1 MKLPELQ
8 VIRQIGKI
16 CFTVKPGLRVIDHIA
31 RQQNGPRVSATDNKQ
46 SQALHFRHSSL
57 LTVSPF
63 RFGKVAA
70 LLGAGLLMVTA
81 SVRPTQ
87 DAIAQG
93 GTRTL
98 TIYHAHTKEQET
110 VTFRSGGSYDS
121 AGLQKLNWMLRD
133 WRQDEPTRMDPRL
146 FDILWEVYRAS
157 GSSSP
162 IHVVSAYRSPGTN
175 AMLARRSRGVAKNS
189 QHMNGRAMDF
199 NLPDVSMA
207 TVRDIGLRLQNGGV
221 GYYPRANNPWVHLD
235 TGGVRH
241 WPKVS
246 RDHLVRLFPDEKTVH
261 IPRDGKPLSG
271 FEAARSIIEARG
283 GSVSSGYIEIAEGR
297 ATGKTLFQILF
308 GGGEGDDDND
318 VVAGNRGKKGRTAVA
333 ARSRNQQV
341 AALPTETAGETSAV
355 AFFNQNSSS
364 TTTAPRAETPAAL
377 ASIPT
382 RAPTR
387 PTPLPDEPPPGV
399 KAEEPKPT
407 AVAALSP
414 TPAAAATPAKKADAN
429 DEEGRWVTIPLPQR
443 RPAGLALAGLSVTG
457 LAVTGPVLVNIP
469 LPQRRPTTLLAA
481 TQIDEDRPAET
492 AKIEGPKIEA
502 AKPIQT
508 AALGRPVTIPLPPT
522 RPTNLPSAITA
533 GLRTGNPAPAT
544 ATPGTTPLANA
555 PLASA
560 MAFAPAQPAQR
571 IIPAASASVDR
582 QGMNSLI
589 SQVATASNP
598 ARGNRVAPRSVAD
611 VAEVKTITG
620 RFDPAPAAVRADTSG
635 FTGSVIRPMG
645 MGFR

>member
-1 MKLPELQ
+1 VKLPELQ
-8 VIRQIGKI
+8 LMAQFGKM

-31 RQQNGPRVSATDNKQ
+31 RQQKWWPNAVADNKQ
-46 SQALHFRHSSL
+46 SQALHFRTSSPL
-57 LTVSPF
+57 RLPTV
-63 RFGKVAA
+63 RLGKAA
-70 LLGAGLLMVTA
+70 AVIGAGLMLAVIA
-81 SVRPTQ
+81 VRPTQ

-93 GTRTL
+93 GTRSL

-121 AGLQKLNWMLRD
+121 AGLQKLNWLLRD

-157 GSSSP
+157 GSSAP

-199 NLPDVSMA
+199 NLPDVSMS

-261 IPRDGKPLSG
+261 IPNDGKPLAG

-341 AALPTETAGETSAV
+341 AALPPEATGENSAV
-355 AFFNQNSSS
+355 AFFSQNTTS
-364 TTTAPRAETPAAL
+364 TSTAPRAETPSAP
-377 ASIPT
+377 ASSRA
-382 RAPTR
+382 RAPAR
-387 PTPLPDEPPPGV
+387 PTPLPEEAPPGV
-399 KAEEPKPT
+399 RTEEPKPT
-407 AVAALSP
+407 AVAALAPAPAP
-414 TPAAAATPAKKADAN
+414 TAAPAKKAEDK
-429 DEEGRWVTIPLPQR
+429 DEDEGRWVNIPLPQR
-443 RPAGLALAGLSVTG
+443 RPTSLAA
-457 LAVTGPVLVNIP
+457 AGPVLVNIP
-469 LPQRRPTTLLAA
+469 LPQRRPATLLAA
-481 TQIDEDRPAET
+481 APSTQTDADRTAEPAK
-492 AKIEGPKIEA
+492 AEA
-502 AKPIQT
+502 AKPVQT
-508 AALGRPVTIPLPPT
+508 AALGRPVNIPLPSA
-522 RPTNLPSAITA
+522 RPANLPSAITA
-533 GLRTGNPAPAT
+533 GLRTGNPGP
-544 ATPGTTPLANA
+544 TTSALAY
-555 PLASA
+555 
-560 MAFAPAQPAQR
+560 APAQPSQR
-571 IIPAASASVDR
+571 IVPAASSASGAIDR

-598 ARGNRVAPRSVAD
+598 ARGSRVAPQSVAA
-611 VAEVKTITG
+611 VAESNAVTG
-620 RFDPAPAAVRADTSG
+620 RFETPAAAAKGDSSG
-635 FTGSVIRPMG
+635 FTGSVIRPIG
-645 MGFR
+645 AGFR

>member
-1 MKLPELQ
+1 M
-8 VIRQIGKI
+8 
-16 CFTVKPGLRVIDHIA
+16 
-31 RQQNGPRVSATDNKQ
+31 
-46 SQALHFRHSSL
+46 HFRPSSL
-57 LTVSPF
+57 LTVLPF
-63 RFGKVAA
+63 RFGKAA
-70 LLGAGLLMVTA
+70 AVLAAGVLLVTA

-121 AGLQKLNWMLRD
+121 AGLQKLNWLLRD

-261 IPRDGKPLSG
+261 IPSDGKPLSG
-271 FEAARSIIEARG
+271 FESARSIIEARG
-283 GSVSSGYIEIAEGR
+283 GSVSSGYIDIAEGR

-341 AALPTETAGETSAV
+341 AALPTETVGETSAV

-364 TTTAPRAETPAAL
+364 TSTAPRAETPAAV
-377 ASIPT
+377 ASIRPRT
-382 RAPTR
+382 PTR
-387 PTPLPDEPPPGV
+387 PTPLPDETPPGV

-407 AVAALSP
+407 AVAALAP
-414 TPAAAATPAKKADAN
+414 TPPAAATPAKKVDAD
-429 DEEGRWVTIPLPQR
+429 DDEGRWVTIPLPQR
-443 RPAGLALAGLSVTG
+443 RPAGLAVA
-457 LAVTGPVLVNIP
+457 GPVLVNIP

-481 TQIDEDRPAET
+481 TQTDEDRPA
-492 AKIEGPKIEA
+492 EA

-522 RPTNLPSAITA
+522 RPANLPSAITA
-533 GLRTGNPAPAT
+533 GLRSGNSAPA
-544 ATPGTTPLANA
+544 GA
-555 PLASA
+555 PASAPASA

-571 IIPAASASVDR
+571 ILPAASASVDR

-598 ARGNRVAPRSVAD
+598 ARGNRVTPQSVAD
-611 VAEVKTITG
+611 VAEVKTVTG
-620 RFDPAPAAVRADTSG
+620 RFESAPATAKADTSG